1 MSEVITY
8 ILSSAYLLLIISTVV
23 IIITENSNPG
33 RTVAWL
39 LVLMILPGVG
49 LILYYVFGYNPRR
62 RGECHKH
69 YLRFRDEF
77 LKAAPET
84 FLEQLRASEDHTLM
98 RPGYAGLAALLG
110 RSNDS
115 TVLRLALI
123 HLSEPT
129 RRRGTSDAV
138 VCLKKQKE

>member
-49 LILYYVFGYNPRR
+49 LILYYVLGHNPRR

-69 YLRFRDEF
+69 YLRLRHDF

-84 FLEQLRASEDHTLM
+84 L
-98 RPGYAGLAALLG
+98 P
-110 RSNDS
+110 
-115 TVLRLALI
+115 
-123 HLSEPT
+123 
-129 RRRGTSDAV
+129 
-138 VCLKKQKE
+138 